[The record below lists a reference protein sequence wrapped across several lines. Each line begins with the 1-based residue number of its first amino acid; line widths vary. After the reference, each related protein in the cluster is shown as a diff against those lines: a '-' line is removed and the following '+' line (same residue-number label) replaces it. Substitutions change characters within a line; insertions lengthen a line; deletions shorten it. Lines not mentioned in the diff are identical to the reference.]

1 MYFGASLINV
11 LASFF
16 VQLRASSP
24 VIRIGKAN
32 SHGHRG
38 FSSDMADH
46 SASFGFCSVFLISLT
61 GPEEIELE
69 GPQPRPG
76 FNFPDGSRRG
86 FRGSRFSS
94 RLKNERPIGK
104 RRKLV
109 GNAGNRPVSRSRT
122 SPGNYFPTGS

>member
-38 FSSDMADH
+38 FNSDMADH
-46 SASFGFCSVFLISLT
+46 SASFGFCSVFLLSLT
-61 GPEEIELE
+61 GPEEMELE
-69 GPQPRPG
+69 GPQPRHLILKRQAQEGLFVPLRLQG
-76 FNFPDGSRRG
+76 HLTMTV
-86 FRGSRFSS
+86 SS
-94 RLKNERPIGK
+94 
-104 RRKLV
+104 
-109 GNAGNRPVSRSRT
+109 
-122 SPGNYFPTGS
+122 FFF

>member
-1 MYFGASLINV
+1 MSIRAVLDRVFSAVDASGPRPV
-11 LASFF
+11 LA
-16 VQLRASSP
+16 
-24 VIRIGKAN
+24 IGNGDPTA
-32 SHGHRG
+32 
-38 FSSDMADH
+38 
-46 SASFGFCSVFLISLT
+46 
-61 GPEEIELE
+61 
-69 GPQPRPG
+69 G

>member
-38 FSSDMADH
+38 FNSDMADH
-46 SASFGFCSVFLISLT
+46 SASFGFCSVFLLSLT
-61 GPEEIELE
+61 GPEEMELE
-69 GPQPRPG
+69 GPQPRHLILKRQAQEGLFVPLRLQG
-76 FNFPDGSRRG
+76 HLTMTV
-86 FRGSRFSS
+86 SS
-94 RLKNERPIGK
+94 FFLKR
-104 RRKLV
+104 
-109 GNAGNRPVSRSRT
+109 
-122 SPGNYFPTGS
+122 YFLFEMEFQIQHPALNSQILIA